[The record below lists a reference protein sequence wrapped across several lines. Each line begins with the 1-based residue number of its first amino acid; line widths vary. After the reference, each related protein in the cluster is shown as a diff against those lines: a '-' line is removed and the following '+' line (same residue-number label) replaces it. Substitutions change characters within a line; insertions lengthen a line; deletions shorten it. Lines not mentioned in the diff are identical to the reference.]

1 MLGLDVILILV
12 TLVFILISL
21 WFDLLGPGFTF
32 LIAVTILVLFGVIT
46 PSEMLSGVA
55 NEHVAVVL
63 SLLLLGSIF
72 EETHMLNAI
81 FDWAFRGVK
90 TTRGFLLRL
99 MVIISPL
106 SAFLNNTPIVAIM
119 IPYVKEWSRKH
130 KVSPSKLMIPLSYAA
145 ILGGAST
152 LIGTGT
158 NMIVNGMIADQT
170 IFPNFEPLNI
180 FDFTPV
186 GGVMVVIGIIYML
199 TIGYYL
205 LPSKSRKK
213 DIQKQANYVRDYFI
227 EAQIVEGSPLVGKRF
242 KEVSEKFSGLYLSQ
256 IIREDQ
262 IFTISVEHIKLQEN
276 DILLLEGSSQAI
288 SDLLSESNDLRFPS
302 VGMFMLKNQVNVV
315 EIVVSNNS
323 WLINR
328 RVKDIN
334 FRALY
339 DATAIAIHRNG
350 EKIKGKISEIKI
362 KPGDAILLLV
372 GDKFWALTK
381 DVRDFYV
388 ISKVK
393 EFTKL
398 PLYKYLILGIGTLVV
413 IVLGALKIVSLFVG
427 VVSLLIILTLFKI
440 TTPKRLGEQ
449 MDYDLAFLLVM
460 ALAYGYAMMK
470 TGAATLLA
478 DFIIDMFRPL
488 GVYGLLA
495 GIFIITNLIGSFIT
509 NKAAVAILF
518 PIVLTIAKESG
529 IPPVVTVLTMTYG
542 ATASFMTPI
551 GYQTNTMVYGAGGY
565 KFRDFIRIGLPLTVI
580 YGFVAI
586 LILSYL
592 YM

>member
-1 MLGLDVILILV
+1 MTFDIILV
-12 TLVFILISL
+12 LITLIFILISL

-46 PSEMLSGVA
+46 PAEMLSGVA
-55 NEHVAVVL
+55 NEYVAVVL
-63 SLLLLGSIF
+63 VLLLLGSIF
-72 EETHMLNAI
+72 EETHLLNAI
-81 FDWAFRGVK
+81 FDWAFRGVH
-90 TTRGFLLRL
+90 TARGFLFR
-99 MVIISPL
+99 MMIFISPL
-106 SAFLNNTPIVAIM
+106 SAFMNNTPIVAIM
-119 IPYVKEWSRKH
+119 IPYIKDWSRRH
-130 KVSPSKLMIPLSYAA
+130 KVSVSKLMIPLSYAA
-145 ILGGAST
+145 ILGGTAT

-158 NMIVNGMIADQT
+158 NMIVNGMIADQKV
-170 IFPNFEPLNI
+170 FPNFKPLNI

-186 GGVMVVIGIIYML
+186 GGTMIIIGIIFIL
-199 TIGYYL
+199 TVGYYL
-205 LPSKSRKK
+205 LPSKSKEK
-213 DIQKQANYVRDYFI
+213 EIEKHTNYVRDYFI
-227 EAQIVEGSPLVGKRF
+227 EAQVTETSAFVGKRF
-242 KEVSEKFSGLYLSQ
+242 NEINEKLDGLFLNQ
-256 IIREDQ
+256 IIRKDD
-262 IFTISVEHIKLQEN
+262 IYSSDVNNIVLQEN
-276 DILLLEGSSQAI
+276 DILLLEGTSQSI
-288 SDLLSESNDLRFPS
+288 SDLLSGSHELRFPS
-302 VGMFMLKNQVNVV
+302 VGMFMQKHNVNVV

-328 RVKDIN
+328 RIEDIN

-350 EKIKGKISEIKI
+350 EKIKGKISDIKI

-372 GDKFWALTK
+372 GDKFWALTM

-398 PLYKYLILGIGTLVV
+398 PLYKYLILGGGTVLV
-413 IVLGALKIVSLFVG
+413 IALGALKIVSLFVG
-427 VVSLLIILTLFKI
+427 VVALLIILTLFKI
-440 TTPKRLGEQ
+440 TTPKRLGEKI
-449 MDYDLAFLLVM
+449 DYDLGFLLVM

-470 TGAATLLA
+470 TGAATIMA
-478 DFIIDMFRPL
+478 DFIIDMFKPL
-488 GVYGLLA
+488 GVYGLLT
-495 GIFIITNLIGSFIT
+495 GIFIITNIIGSFIT

-518 PIVLTIAKESG
+518 PIVLTVAKESA

-565 KFRDFIRIGLPLTVI
+565 RFRDFIRIGLPLTVI

-586 LILSYL
+586 VILSYI

>member
-1 MLGLDVILILV
+1 MLTFDVILILV

-32 LIAVTILVLFGVIT
+32 LIAVTVLVIFGVLT

-63 SLLLLGSIF
+63 ALLLLGSIF

-90 TTRGFLLRL
+90 TARSFLLRL
-99 MVIISPL
+99 MLIISPL
-106 SAFLNNTPIVAIM
+106 SAFLNNTPLVAIM
-119 IPYVKEWSRKH
+119 IPYIKDWSRKN
-130 KVSPSKLMIPLSYAA
+130 KVSASKLMIPLSYAA

-158 NMIVNGMIADQT
+158 NMIVNGMIADQK
-170 IFPNFEPLNI
+170 IFPHFKPLNI

-186 GGVMVVIGIIYML
+186 GGVMIVIGIIYIL
-199 TIGYYL
+199 LVGYYL

-213 DIQKQANYVRDYFI
+213 NEETQSNSVREYFVEVQII
-227 EAQIVEGSPLVGKRF
+227 ENSPFINKRF
-242 KEVSEKFSGLYLSQ
+242 RDLRDKFSGLYLYQ
-256 IIREDQ
+256 IIRGNQ
-262 IFTISVEHIKLQEN
+262 IYSISVDHIVLQKD
-276 DILLLEGSSQAI
+276 DILVLEGSSQAI
-288 SDLLSESNDLRFPS
+288 SELLSESHDLRVPS
-302 VGMFMLKNQVNVV
+302 VGMFLLKNQVNVV

-328 RVKDIN
+328 RIKDVN

-350 EKIKGKISEIKI
+350 EKIRGKISEMKI

-381 DVRDFYV
+381 DVKDFYV

-398 PLYKYLILGIGTLVV
+398 PLYKYLILGLGTLLV
-413 IVLGALKIVSLFVG
+413 IILGALKIVSLFIG
-427 VVSLLIILTLFKI
+427 VLALLIVLTLFKI

-449 MDYDLAFLLVM
+449 MDYDLGFLLVM

-470 TGAATLLA
+470 TGAATMLA

-518 PIVLTIAKESG
+518 PIVLTIAKESS
-529 IPPVVTVLTMTYG
+529 IAPIVTVLTMTYG

-565 KFRDFIRIGLPLTVI
+565 KFRDFIRIGLPLTII

-586 LILSYL
+586 VILSYL